1 LGTISLRPDD
11 VEREERGV
19 QSYDYANRRG
29 VHSISWEAFAELSAR
44 LAEALE
50 QAGVEVIVG
59 IARAGLFP
67 ATAVACSLRR
77 ELYPVRITRR
87 VNDEVT
93 FQTPV
98 WRVPVTPQVAGKV
111 VAVVDEI
118 ADTGETLDLVAAAV
132 REQGAARVVTAALVS
147 HSWANP
153 APELTALVSDALV
166 VFPWDWQVLMDGR
179 WQPHPEIMAA
189 IAAQESDQA
198 S

>member
-1 LGTISLRPDD
+1 M
-11 VEREERGV
+11 

-44 LAEALE
+44 LAEAIE
-50 QAGVEVIVG
+50 QAGAEVIVG

-67 ATAVACSLRR
+67 ATVVACSLRR

-98 WRVPVTPQVAGKV
+98 WRVPLMPEVAGKI

-118 ADTGETLDLVAAAV
+118 ADTGETLDLVAAEA
-132 REQGAARVVTAALVS
+132 RKQGAAQVVTAALVS
-147 HSWANP
+147 HSWASP
-153 APELTALVSDALV
+153 APHITALVSDALV
-166 VFPWDWQVLMDGR
+166 VFPWDWQVLIDGR
-179 WQPHPEIMAA
+179 WQPHPEIIAA
-189 IAAQESDQA
+189 ITAQDSGQP